1 MRKKFKN
8 FILSLFCIALFAAST
23 ASTFIPAY
31 SSGPATVEDGTSSG
45 GTDVIASGVNALNTL
60 TGKMTAVSLA
70 LFPLALILICVIL
83 AITHDPKKVAGL
95 IWSLGIICVATF
107 IVILANNGTALELIK
122 QLASFI
128 TAAG

>member
-1 MRKKFKN
+1 MWKKTKN
-8 FILSLFCIALFAAST
+8 FILSALFAVSAT
-23 ASTFIPAY
+23 PAFIPAY
-31 SSGPATVEDGTSSG
+31 SFTGPTSMDDGATSGFDA
-45 GTDVIASGVNALNTL
+45 TDVIASGVNALNTL

-83 AITHDPKKVAGL
+83 AITHDAKKVAGL